1 MRKAAALSL
10 ALILLLAL
18 GCISTVPPAP
28 KKVRVGYLLADL
40 HQVAYMVAKNKT
52 AGNGISFFEKY
63 GIEVED
69 SIGAPYP
76 HGGAEMDHFA
86 AGDVDIGLLG
96 SSPAIIKH
104 VNANVSTSIIAQV
117 NEEGSALVVS
127 RDIEKFSDLIGKT
140 VAVPSRSA
148 IQFFL
153 LLNLAEK
160 EGVDIGKISIVDVAP
175 KDMRA
180 KLESKEVDAFVA
192 WEPFVSDAVIS
203 GAGKV
208 LATSRDIWPNH
219 PCCVVVVDKK
229 FAAQNPDAVANFLR
243 AHIEATSY
251 IDKALKNP
259 DSEEYK
265 LLIAIAMQF
274 TGREEQVVKEAFKLI
289 KFKSDIDEK
298 LRGSIAEYTEKLIQF
313 KIISEEKLKEMGY
326 VNSTDLAE
334 RYIDAAYLAKAK
346 Q

>member
-1 MRKAAALSL
+1 MKKALSI
-10 ALILLLAL
+10 ALILLLFL
-18 GCISTVPPAP
+18 GCISTAPPPP

-52 AGNGISFFEKY
+52 AGGGISFFEKY

-69 SIGAPYP
+69 ARGTPYP

-86 AGDVDIGLLG
+86 AGDIDIGLLG

-104 VNANVSTSIIAQV
+104 INANIDAAIIAQV

-127 RDIEKFSDLIGKT
+127 KDIERFSDLTGKT
-140 VAVPSRSA
+140 IAVPSKSA

-153 LLNLAEK
+153 VLNLAEK
-160 EGVDIGKISIVDVAP
+160 EGVDIGKLSIVDVAP

-180 KLESKEVDAFVA
+180 KLEAREVDAFIA
-192 WEPFVSDAVIS
+192 WEPFVSDAIIS
-203 GAGKV
+203 GTGKI

-219 PCCVVVVDKK
+219 PCCIVLVDKK
-229 FAAQNPDAVANFLR
+229 FVAQNPDAVVNFLK
-243 AHIEATSY
+243 AHIEATNY
-251 IDKALKNP
+251 INEALKNP
-259 DSEEYK
+259 NSNEYK
-265 LLIAIAMQF
+265 LLIAIAMHF

-289 KFKSDIDEK
+289 NFKSDIDEK
-298 LRGSIAEYTEKLIQF
+298 FKSSIAEYTNKLIQF
-313 KIISEEKLKEMGY
+313 KIISEEKLMERGY
-326 VNSTDLAE
+326 LNSTDLAL
-334 RYIDAAYLAKAK
+334 RYIDAAYLARAK

>member
-1 MRKAAALSL
+1 MKKALSI
-10 ALILLLAL
+10 ALILLLFL
-18 GCISTVPPAP
+18 GCISTAPPAP

-52 AGNGISFFEKY
+52 AGGGISFFEKY

-69 SIGAPYP
+69 ARGTPYP

-86 AGDVDIGLLG
+86 AGDIDIGLLG

-104 VNANVSTSIIAQV
+104 INANIDAAIIAQV

-127 RDIEKFSDLIGKT
+127 KDIERFSDLTGKT
-140 VAVPSRSA
+140 IAVPSKSA

-153 LLNLAEK
+153 VLNLAEK
-160 EGVDIGKISIVDVAP
+160 EGVDIGKLSIVDVAP

-180 KLESKEVDAFVA
+180 KLEAREVDAFIA
-192 WEPFVSDAVIS
+192 WEPFVSDAIIS
-203 GAGKV
+203 GTGKI

-219 PCCVVVVDKK
+219 PCCIVLVDKK
-229 FAAQNPDAVANFLR
+229 FAAQNPDAVVNFLK
-243 AHIEATSY
+243 AHIEATNY
-251 IDKALKNP
+251 INEALKNP
-259 DSEEYK
+259 NSNEYK
-265 LLIAIAMQF
+265 LLIAIAMHF

-289 KFKSDIDEK
+289 NFKSDIDEK
-298 LRGSIAEYTEKLIQF
+298 FKSSIAEYTNKLIQF
-313 KIISEEKLKEMGY
+313 KIISEEKLMERGY
-326 VNSTDLAE
+326 LNSTDLAL
-334 RYIDAAYLAKAK
+334 RYIDAAYLARAK

>member
-1 MRKAAALSL
+1 MKKALALSI
-10 ALILLLAL
+10 ALLLLSL

-40 HQVAYMVAKNKT
+40 HEVAYMVAKNKT
-52 AGNGISFFEKY
+52 VGGGISFFEKY

-69 SIGAPYP
+69 AKGTPYP

-96 SSPAIIKH
+96 SPPAIIKH
-104 VNANVSTSIIAQV
+104 INANVDTVIIAQA

-127 RDIEKFSDLIGKT
+127 RDIERFSDLIGKT
-140 VAVPSRSA
+140 IAVPSRSA

-153 LLNLAEK
+153 LLTLAEK
-160 EGVDIGKISIVDVAP
+160 EGVDIGKIAIVDVAP

-180 KLESKEVDAFVA
+180 KLEAGEINGFVA

-203 GAGKV
+203 GTGKI
-208 LATSRDIWPNH
+208 LASSRDIWPSH
-219 PCCVVVVDKK
+219 PCCVVAVDRK
-229 FAAQNPDAVANFLR
+229 FAAQNPEAVVNFLR
-243 AHIEATSY
+243 AHVEATNY
-251 IDKALKNP
+251 INKALRNP

-265 LLIAIAMQF
+265 LLIAISMQF

-289 KFKSDIDEK
+289 NFKSDIDEQFK
-298 LRGSIAEYTEKLIQF
+298 SSIAEYTDKLIQYN
-313 KIISEEKLKEMGY
+313 IISQEKLRERGY
-326 VNSTDLAE
+326 ANSTDLAE
-334 RYIDAAYLAKAK
+334 RYLDAAYLAKAK
-346 Q
+346 E